1 MKLLSKRKGFNPGK
15 IITNDQAAIAAT
27 GSKTKPNLSLFLK
40 NLATILIFANSLYFC
55 CANLTIKAMTWTE
68 LWTAIG
74 DFFTWMFQMMN
85 PTTGNYLINYPL
97 WTLITILVFSRFY
110 IIHKQTKKAKSE
122 GTLP

>member
-1 MKLLSKRKGFNPGK
+1 
-15 IITNDQAAIAAT
+15 
-27 GSKTKPNLSLFLK
+27 
-40 NLATILIFANSLYFC
+40 
-55 CANLTIKAMTWTE
+55 MTWTE